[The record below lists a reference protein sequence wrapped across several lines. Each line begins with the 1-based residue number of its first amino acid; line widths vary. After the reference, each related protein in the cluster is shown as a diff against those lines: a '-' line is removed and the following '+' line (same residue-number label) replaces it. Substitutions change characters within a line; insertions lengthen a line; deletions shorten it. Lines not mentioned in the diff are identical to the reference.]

1 MAGLGRA
8 YGVICAKSWQGR
20 SDQSVKTH
28 HGKHAKEDFH
38 LDLQTSRRLKE
49 PTLRPRIASAE
60 FGEAFAACTP
70 NRSISNDSMP
80 FAGRFTVNP
89 DHQKRALATFVRV
102 LCVSS
107 VVFGVD
113 ARAEDVPDATRNRP
127 VTMVSRAT
135 PADASEKV
143 LLQYKLKQGDIV
155 RTRVTHLAKT
165 HTKVDKE
172 EQPSTSRTV
181 STKTW
186 NVKEVAEDGSMTF
199 DHSVANVDASQQVGI
214 QDEVTYNSEK
224 SKEVPLQFKEVDKK
238 VDQVI
243 STITIRPNG
252 SVVTRT
258 TEDAYARLN
267 LGEIAIQFPE
277 EPVAVGDKWE
287 TTREIFVR
295 RDDKTPMRITVREV
309 FKLEKVSAGVAVID
323 VRNEPLK
330 PIRSPEVEAQVMQQL
345 NNGTIR
351 FDIDAGR
358 LLSKEI
364 TWNSTVI
371 GFAGPES
378 MLEYSATLQ
387 EEQIN

>member
-1 MAGLGRA
+1 MH
-8 YGVICAKSWQGR
+8 S
-20 SDQSVKTH
+20 
-28 HGKHAKEDFH
+28 
-38 LDLQTSRRLKE
+38 
-49 PTLRPRIASAE
+49 
-60 FGEAFAACTP
+60 
-70 NRSISNDSMP
+70 
-80 FAGRFTVNP
+80 
-89 DHQKRALATFVRV
+89 DHQKRAFATFVRV

-107 VVFGVD
+107 VVFGVT
-113 ARAEDVPDATRNRP
+113 AQAEDVPDATRNRP

-143 LLQYKLKQGDIV
+143 LLQYKLKKGDIV
-155 RTRVTHLAKT
+155 RTRVTHMAKT

-186 NVKEVAEDGSMTF
+186 NVKEVADDGSMTF

-214 QDEVTYNSEK
+214 QDEITYNSEK
-224 SKEVPLQFKEVDKK
+224 SKDVPLQFKEVDKK

-277 EPVAVGDKWE
+277 EPVSVGDKWE

-309 FKLEKVSAGVAVID
+309 FTLEKVNAGVAVID

-364 TWNSTVI
+364 TWDSTVI

-387 EEQIN
+387 EEKID